1 MGKRIAVFLINITGN
16 VSETWNNSFQTCF
29 LQKYEFCRHK
39 KGKKTSFEDRSM
51 QNKKSVMS
59 LIKHMPFPRYPPMKL
74 GYLLIYY
81 SLTVVFVCKQV
92 LSINYLQ
99 KTKISRAKFS
109 RLSFI
114 INTNL
119 NKQVIAY
126 GWM

>member
-74 GYLLIYY
+74 GYLFKNILLFN
-81 SLTVVFVCKQV
+81 SCFCL
-92 LSINYLQ
+92 
-99 KTKISRAKFS
+99 
-109 RLSFI
+109 
-114 INTNL
+114 
-119 NKQVIAY
+119 
-126 GWM
+126 